1 MATSQNNLQQ
11 EAINNA
17 KNTYTSAQTQAA
29 KANLDANYGG
39 PNPYGV
45 FETSDRTN
53 NAYDYWQSVQSAQP
67 DPYKSQWSGTINNL
81 LNQIVNREEFSY
93 DFNADPLYQQY
104 KDQYTKQ
111 GKNAMKDTVAQ
122 VSNMT
127 GGYGNSYAATAGSQA
142 YQNYLEQLN
151 NKIPELYNQAMQKYK
166 MDTDTLMGK
175 YNAVGSQEDR
185 EFGQWS
191 TKYGLWQ
198 GDRNYALNAYATLFD
213 QDLSSQTFNSNNW
226 KDDRSYTYN
235 MWRDSVGDDHWAYD
249 SAYNAAKDAQD
260 YDYQLSR
267 DAFNDAMTLAQWNYK
282 LDQNAAKG
290 SGSGRGGSGRGSSS
304 SSSDDSKSLGW
315 SDRYKKLLDNGGY
328 STATP
333 REQTTSN
340 ELPGYRSA
348 NSYQIA
354 NGIANSTG
362 ASSAINYLDQQIE
375 NGTLS
380 AQEAYDMLIQ
390 MGIDPEDYF
399 K

>member
-1 MATSQNNLQQ
+1 MASQNNLQQ

-17 KNTYTSAQTQAA
+17 GNTYTSAQTQAA

-39 PNPYGV
+39 SNPYGV
-45 FETSDRTN
+45 FQTSERTDS
-53 NAYDYWQSVQSAQP
+53 AYDYWQSVQAAQP
-67 DPYKSQWSGTINNL
+67 DPYESQWSGTINNL
-81 LNQIVNREEFSY
+81 LDQIVNREDFSY

-151 NKIPELYNQAMQKYK
+151 NKIPELYQMAMNKYK

-213 QDLSSQTFNSNNW
+213 QDISSQTFNSNNW
-226 KDDRSYTYN
+226 KDDRTYN
-235 MWRDSVGDDHWAYD
+235 YNLWRDSVGDDHWNYSTAYQ
-249 SAYNAAKDAQD
+249 AAKDAQD

-267 DAFNDAMTLAQWNYK
+267 DQFNDALTLAK
-282 LDQNAAKG
+282 LNGTG
-290 SGSGRGGSGRGSSS
+290 SSGRGGSSRGSSS
-304 SSSDDSKSLGW
+304 SSSTTYKTPDVKYKYSSKQSSLTDGNKNGNSGTGNDT
-315 SDRYKKLLDNGGY
+315 SDVYQYAQFLASTPAQGG
-328 STATP
+328 AQAAADFL
-333 REQTTSN
+333 EQRTQMGN
-340 ELPGYRSA
+340 
-348 NSYQIA
+348 
-354 NGIANSTG
+354 
-362 ASSAINYLDQQIE
+362 
-375 NGTLS
+375 LS
-380 AQEAYDMLIQ
+380 EEEAYNMLIA
-390 MGIDPEDYF
+390 MGIDPERDLGW
-399 K
+399 